1 MSGFA
6 RQPKYPTSASILGMQ
21 FPDDFEPGV
30 AVAYLLLYLGAIALA
45 LLCLVIVVLFASL
58 T

>member
-1 MSGFA
+1 
-6 RQPKYPTSASILGMQ
+6 MQ

-45 LLCLVIVVLFASL
+45 LLCLAIVVVFASL
-58 T
+58 S